1 MADAIAVATAAAAA
15 VAVAATTAAAAVAAV
30 AGTAAGWW
38 TVEENR
44 EARLETWDGGSGHP
58 YVWRGQW
65 VREEGIGQLLGR
77 DTRRKRRDGGRE
89 IDV

>member
-1 MADAIAVATAAAAA
+1 VAVVVVADAVAVATAAAAVA
-15 VAVAATTAAAAVAAV
+15 VAVAATTAAAA
-30 AGTAAGWW
+30 AGGW
-38 TVEENR
+38 TVEENT

-77 DTRRKRRDGGRE
+77 DTGRKRRDGGRE

>member
-1 MADAIAVATAAAAA
+1 VAVVVVADAVVVATAAAVAA
-15 VAVAATTAAAAVAAV
+15 AVAATTAAAA
-30 AGTAAGWW
+30 AGGW
-38 TVEENR
+38 TVEENT

>member
-1 MADAIAVATAAAAA
+1 VAVVVVADAVAVATAAAVAAA
-15 VAVAATTAAAAVAAV
+15 VVATTAAA
-30 AGTAAGWW
+30 GGR
-38 TVEENR
+38 TVEENT